1 MKTVG
6 QMLRDARE
14 EKKLTLVDIERGT
27 KIRLK
32 FLSAIE
38 SDEFTIMPSQSY
50 VKGFVKNYSE
60 YVGLNSKTVLAFY
73 RRQTVDAP
81 KSHLLPKGMEAP
93 LNRSAFQLTPGKFIF
108 IIVSIL
114 VTVFLL
120 YLFTQYQTLQK
131 PPTLLI
137 DSPVN
142 QEVFS
147 DTRVDVLGKTDPDA
161 TVTINGVSVLV
172 RPDGKFFDQIR
183 VEPGINT
190 LTITASS
197 RLGKTT
203 TQVVKIGVK

>member
-6 QMLRDARE
+6 QMLKEARE
-14 EKKLTLVDIERGT
+14 EKKFTLEDIEKGT

-32 FLSAIE
+32 FLTAIE
-38 SDEFTIMPSQSY
+38 SDEFSIMPSQSY
-50 VKGFVKNYSE
+50 VKGFIKNYSE
-60 YVGLNSKTVLAFY
+60 FVGLNSKIVLAFF

-81 KSHLLPKGMEAP
+81 KSHLLPTGMATP
-93 LNRSAFQLTPGKFIF
+93 LNRSPFQLTPGKFIF
-108 IIVSIL
+108 IMVSIL
-114 VTVFLL
+114 VSLFLS
-120 YLFTQYQTLQK
+120 YLFIQYQTLQK
-131 PPTLLI
+131 LPELVI

-147 DTRVDVLGKTDPDA
+147 DTRVDVLGKTDSDS

-172 RPDGKFFDQIR
+172 RPDGKFFDQIS

-190 LTITASS
+190 LTIIASS

-203 TQVVKIGVK
+203 TKTLKIGVK

>member
-6 QMLRDARE
+6 QMLRTARE
-14 EKKLTLVDIERGT
+14 EKKLTLLDIEKGT

-38 SDEFTIMPSQSY
+38 SDEFGIMPSQSY

-93 LNRSAFQLTPGKFIF
+93 LNRSAFQLTPGRFIF
-108 IIVSIL
+108 MMVSVL
-114 VTVFLL
+114 VALFLT
-120 YLFTQYQTLQK
+120 YLFFQYQTLQK
-131 PPTLLI
+131 PPTLVI
-137 DSPVN
+137 DSPTN
-142 QEVFS
+142 QEVFA
-147 DTRVDVLGKTDPDA
+147 DTRVDVLGKTENDA

-172 RPDGKFFDQIR
+172 RADGKFFDQIA

-190 LTITASS
+190 ITVIASS

-203 TQVVKIGVK
+203 TKTIPIGVK

>member
-6 QMLRDARE
+6 QMLRTARE
-14 EKKLTLVDIERGT
+14 EKKLSLEDIERGT

-32 FLSAIE
+32 FLEAIE

-93 LNRSAFQLTPGKFIF
+93 LNRSAFQLTPGQFIF
-108 IIVSIL
+108 IIVSTL
-114 VTVFLL
+114 VCVFLL
-120 YLFTQYQTLQK
+120 YLFIQYQTLQK
-131 PPTLLI
+131 PPTLLV

-183 VEPGINT
+183 VEPGINSI
-190 LTITASS
+190 TITASS

>member
-1 MKTVG
+1 
-6 QMLRDARE
+6 MLRAARE
-14 EKKLTLVDIERGT
+14 EKKLTLQDIEKGT

-38 SDEFTIMPSQSY
+38 SDEFGIMPSQSY

-81 KSHLLPKGMEAP
+81 KSHLLPKGMAAP

-108 IIVSIL
+108 MMVSVL
-114 VTVFLL
+114 VALFLT
-120 YLFTQYQTLQK
+120 YLFFQYQTLQK
-131 PPTLLI
+131 PPSLVV
-137 DSPVN
+137 DSPTN
-142 QEVFS
+142 QEVFA
-147 DTRVDVLGKTDPDA
+147 DTRVDVLGKTESDA

-172 RPDGKFFDQIR
+172 RQDGKFFDQIP

-190 LTITASS
+190 ITVVASS

-203 TQVVKIGVK
+203 TKTIKIGVK

>member
-14 EKKLTLVDIERGT
+14 EKKLTLEDIERGT

-38 SDEFTIMPSQSY
+38 SDEFAIMPSQSY

-60 YVGLNSKTVLAFY
+60 YVGLNSKTVLAFF

-93 LNRSAFQLTPGKFIF
+93 LNRSPFQLTPGKFIF
-108 IIVSIL
+108 IIVTLL

-120 YLFTQYQTLQK
+120 YLFVQYQTLQK

-190 LTITASS
+190 LTIMASS

>member
-6 QMLRDARE
+6 QMLRAARE
-14 EKKLTLVDIERGT
+14 EKKLTLQDIEKGT

-32 FLSAIE
+32 FLLAIE
-38 SDEFTIMPSQSY
+38 SDEFGIMPSQSY

-81 KSHLLPKGMEAP
+81 KSHLLPKGMAAP

-108 IIVSIL
+108 MMVSVL
-114 VTVFLL
+114 VTLFLT
-120 YLFTQYQTLQK
+120 YLFFQYQTLQK
-131 PPTLLI
+131 PPLLVV
-137 DSPVN
+137 DSPIN
-142 QEVFS
+142 QDVFAE
-147 DTRVDVLGKTDPDA
+147 TRVDVLGKTDSDA

-172 RPDGKFFDQIR
+172 RADGKFFDQIA

-190 LTITASS
+190 ITVVASS

-203 TQVVKIGVK
+203 TKTIKIGVK